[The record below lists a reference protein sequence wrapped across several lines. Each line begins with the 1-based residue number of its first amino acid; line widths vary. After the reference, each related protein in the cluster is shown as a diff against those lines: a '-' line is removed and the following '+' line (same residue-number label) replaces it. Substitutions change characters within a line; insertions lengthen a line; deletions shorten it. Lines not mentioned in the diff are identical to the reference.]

1 MRWVENHL
9 DSSARRAE
17 VSRFKSGWLVVTSN
31 MPQGLILSQ
40 IMLKGFITIL
50 DVGMGWRFM
59 DNNKLEVGRGLIR

>member
-9 DSSARRAE
+9 DSSAWRAE
-17 VSRFKSGWLVVTSN
+17 VSRFKSGWLVVTCN

-59 DNNKLEVGRGLIR
+59 DNNKLEVGRGLI

>member
-9 DSSARRAE
+9 DSRAQRAE
-17 VSRFKSGWLVVTSN
+17 VSHLKSGWLVVTSN

-50 DVGMGWRFM
+50 DVGMGCRFM
-59 DNNKLEVGRGLIR
+59 DNNKLGVGRGLIQ

>member
-1 MRWVENHL
+1 MKWVENHL

-17 VSRFKSGWLVVTSN
+17 VSRLKSGWLVVTSN

-50 DVGMGWRFM
+50 DVGMGCRFM
-59 DNNKLEVGRGLIR
+59 DNNKLEVGRGLIQ